1 MFENRYATVSESVD
15 PQKVRSDFTRELIG
29 IYDTY
34 LLNDDPLDFMLVD
47 PYQKFFLVVSDLAI
61 LFESQVDSDRYTVLP
76 YVRMIYTVRQHRSK
90 GIQRALLE
98 ELKAIA
104 DDVGQSFSIVAD
116 PFVLGGTQRELN
128 AYEAIGKL
136 EHNGEH
142 PTENYMADLVKQTQ
156 RFKAAG
162 LTNVKFSN
170 ASVTEPFQQFVY
182 VSANENPLRLEIL
195 NENKV
200 EYLINYSELE
210 KMSK

>member
-61 LFESQVDSDRYTVLP
+61 LCESQVDSDRYTVLP